1 MANGYTFVPVDVE
14 TFSIIGSQAAKPVR
28 QISACLR
35 GESREIS
42 WLFQKITIDVAP
54 SNTFDGRYT
63 IPTLK
68 LLPINIYIYIFNV
81 SFSEKSNVHI

>member
-1 MANGYTFVPVDVE
+1 MTNGYTFVPVAVE

-42 WLFQKITIDVAP
+42 WLFQKITIDVVR
-54 SNTFDGRYT
+54 SNTFDGGYT
-63 IPTLK
+63 MPTLK
-68 LLPINIYIYIFNV
+68 LMPIKNIYIYFNV
-81 SFSEKSNVHI
+81 LFSEKPNVQV